1 MKNPSV
7 MRTKPDRVTVT
18 LHLPVLDDATAVM
31 IYNFLCELVDRFD
44 NHYGEQI
51 CHFYSQQ
58 QQRANS
64 RSPPTNTPDDSRF

>member
-1 MKNPSV
+1 MKKPSV

-44 NHYGEQI
+44 THYAEQI
-51 CHFYSQQ
+51 CNFYAQQ
-58 QQRANS
+58 HRANS
-64 RSPPTNTPDDSRF
+64 RSPSTNNPDDSPF

>member
-1 MKNPSV
+1 MRTPSAT
-7 MRTKPDRVTVT
+7 RTKPVPAKVT

-44 NHYGEQI
+44 AHYGEQI

-58 QQRANS
+58 HRANS
-64 RSPPTNTPDDSRF
+64 RSPPTNTPDDSPF

>member
-1 MKNPSV
+1 MKAPSAMRAKPNP
-7 MRTKPDRVTVT
+7 VTVT

-44 NHYGEQI
+44 AHYGEQI

-58 QQRANS
+58 QRATS
-64 RSPPTNTPDDSRF
+64 RSPPTNNPDDSPF

>member
-1 MKNPSV
+1 MRTPSV
-7 MRTKPDRVTVT
+7 MRTNPTPTTVK

-58 QQRANS
+58 QRANN
-64 RSPPTNTPDDSRF
+64 RSPPTNTPDDSPF

>member
-1 MKNPSV
+1 MKAPSV

-44 NHYGEQI
+44 AHYGEQI

-58 QQRANS
+58 QRATS
-64 RSPPTNTPDDSRF
+64 RSPPTKAPDDSPF

>member
-1 MKNPSV
+1 MKRPFV
-7 MRTKPDRVTVT
+7 MRTKPDPVTVT

-44 NHYGEQI
+44 SHYGEQI

-58 QQRANS
+58 QRANS
-64 RSPPTNTPDDSRF
+64 RSPPTSTPDDTPF

>member
-1 MKNPSV
+1 MRTPSAT
-7 MRTKPDRVTVT
+7 RTKPVPVKVT

-44 NHYGEQI
+44 THYGEQI
-51 CHFYSQQ
+51 RRFYSQ

-64 RSPPTNTPDDSRF
+64 RSPPTNTPDDSPF